1 MIQNLNNLLSKITGL
16 MVVKASIDLRGIT
29 DDPIHAYY
37 LANSNSMILNL
48 DVNKGGEFLYSDYK
62 NNSISPYYQAAR
74 KVRIIDGIDG
84 QSLKNE
90 ISKIF
95 NKYAELVNITD
106 ANELIDLE
114 GINNKHQKSESIW
127 KWALPWESVDIDKRA
142 IKRIENIRY
151 ENKRYGLNSDLSL
164 IQCGVGHKKIE
175 VETERLLNVALS
187 IIKKG
192 YITDVDDMITVN
204 VYTNDADYVWRV
216 IGGMHR
222 AAILAALG
230 REFIPVKVNT
240 IIRRSDVSGWP
251 GVVSGIYSKDSALKL
266 FDNIFNAQ
274 SPSAF
279 KAWQKW
285 LLKYNSI

>member
-1 MIQNLNNLLSKITGL
+1 MIQKINNLLSKITGL
-16 MVVKASIDLRGIT
+16 MIVRAGIDLRGIT

-37 LANSNSMILNL
+37 LTNSNSMILNL
-48 DVNKGGEFLYSDYK
+48 DVNKGGEFLYSNYK
-62 NNSISPYYQAAR
+62 KNSISPYYQAAR
-74 KVRIIDGIDG
+74 KVRGFDEIDS
-84 QSLKNE
+84 QSVKDD
-90 ISKIF
+90 IFKIF

-106 ANELIDLE
+106 ANELIELE
-114 GINNKHQKSESIW
+114 GIANKRLKGASIW
-127 KWALPWESVDIDKRA
+127 QWALPWESVDIEKRA
-142 IKRIENIRY
+142 IKRIKNIRY
-151 ENKRYGLNSDLSL
+151 ENKRYDLDSDLSL

-204 VYTNDADYVWRV
+204 IYKDDADYVWRV

-251 GVVSGIYSKDSALKL
+251 GVVSGIYSKDDALKL
-266 FDNIFNAQ
+266 FDKIFNAQ

-279 KAWQKW
+279 KDWQKW
-285 LLKYNSI
+285 LLKNNSI